1 MRVENRRLFARQGC
15 SLTVILSHESGQC
28 VGEIQNVGLGGI
40 QARVARDL
48 FVPGDIVEVKPQDG
62 EPLRYE
68 VRWARKAGGGMELG
82 MRFPDSIAGF
92 WHSWAADLLA
102 GTELTNSEVME
113 RRQQIRLACA
123 IKGFVK
129 VKRKQLK
136 GKVLDM
142 GVGGFLFQVD
152 TNLKEGAKGE
162 LTIKEPVRIGHV
174 PCQVIRV
181 FPESSSYG
189 FSFTG
194 LKDRHRLAVVRLLDL
209 LVRQT

>member
-1 MRVENRRLFARQGC
+1 MSGDA
-15 SLTVILSHESGQC
+15 GQC
-28 VGEIQNVGLGGI
+28 VAEIQNVGLGGI

-48 FVPGDIVEVKPQDG
+48 FGPGEFVEVSPQDG

-82 MRFPDSIAGF
+82 MRYPESIAGF

-113 RRQQIRLACA
+113 RRLQIRLNCA
-123 IKGFVK
+123 INGFVK
-129 VKRKQLK
+129 IKRKQLK
-136 GKVLDM
+136 GKVLDL
-142 GVGGFLFQVD
+142 GVGGFLFKVD
-152 TNLKEGAKGE
+152 SDLSEGAKGE
-162 LTIKEPVRIGHV
+162 LTIKDPIRIGHA
-174 PCQVIRV
+174 PCRV
-181 FPESSSYG
+181 VRAFPESGSYG

-209 LVRQT
+209 LVRQS